1 MSRFN
6 SFADTSTSAILEK
19 ISKVDPSV
27 KTEVL
32 KDGNDSIQTVK
43 IEVDNWKSTEPVYT
57 FGKPKAPTFKIRS
70 KSPIGPRSSGTSPL
84 PVISPVPDAVSP
96 VPIISPTP
104 ESSSAPPSS
113 SQKYVDYIKDD
124 FEKTETDIES
134 VMDQINSE
142 MNDALSIFDK
152 SQFTKSGNAFNPDSH
167 YEETN
172 SFDSEEPIED
182 DCSRIVH
189 KDYSYSFLNNRDPC
203 AEDENI

>member
-32 KDGNDSIQTVK
+32 KDGTDSIQTVK

-84 PVISPVPDAVSP
+84 PVISPVPDAISP
-96 VPIISPTP
+96 VPIVSPTP
-104 ESSSAPPSS
+104 ESSSAPSS
-113 SQKYVDYIKDD
+113 S
-124 FEKTETDIES
+124 S
-134 VMDQINSE
+134 
-142 MNDALSIFDK
+142 
-152 SQFTKSGNAFNPDSH
+152 
-167 YEETN
+167 
-172 SFDSEEPIED
+172 
-182 DCSRIVH
+182 
-189 KDYSYSFLNNRDPC
+189 
-203 AEDENI
+203 